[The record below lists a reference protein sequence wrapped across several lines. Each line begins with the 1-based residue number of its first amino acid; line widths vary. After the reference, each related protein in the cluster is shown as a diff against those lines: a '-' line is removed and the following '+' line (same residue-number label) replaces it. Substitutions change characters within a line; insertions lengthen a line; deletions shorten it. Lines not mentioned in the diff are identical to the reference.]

1 MISGYESAP
10 QAAMQ
15 TFLVPVVPT
24 AVYALSPATCHMW
37 AAYSLQQGGYP
48 TNTDHNARGNH
59 WNSKTRK
66 RGQTD
71 SGATP
76 YFKEPEDQN
85 VTVVLSNLPKVL
97 CSEKGFEV
105 ALDASGMKEAVR
117 VFAIEQT
124 NTGIEAVVILKSEM
138 AAQIIMKHFK
148 GVSCGKSSGGVTAR
162 YCAERGKKLL
172 PSKVSKEDQVETK
185 SQETASHGDESPSA
199 FTKSTQSEANTTSSL
214 VLTRINLKMRP
225 WADYEDDHDS
235 DCEDDSQSTTA
246 GAVRSSSDD
255 TESVNFDE
263 P

>member
-1 MISGYESAP
+1 MISGYESAH

-24 AVYALSPATCHMW
+24 AVCAWSPATCHMW

-48 TNTDHNARGNH
+48 TNTDHNAGGKH
-59 WNSKTRK
+59 WNSKTLK
-66 RGQTD
+66 RGQRD

-97 CSEKGFEV
+97 RSEKGFEV

-124 NTGIEAVVILKSEM
+124 NTGSEAVVILKSET

-148 GVSCGKSSGGVTAR
+148 GVSCGQSSGGVTAR

-172 PSKVSKEDQVETK
+172 PSKVSEDQVEMK
-185 SQETASHGDESPSA
+185 SQETAFHRDESPNA
-199 FTKSTQSEANTTSSL
+199 FTKSTQSKANTTSPL
-214 VLTRINLKMRP
+214 VLTRTNLKMRP

-235 DCEDDSQSTTA
+235 DCEDDSQSTSA
-246 GAVRSSSDD
+246 DAVRSSSDG